1 MMSYI
6 ESIILGVVQGLTE
19 FLPVS
24 SSGHLVLMQSLL
36 GLKEPMVLFDVLL
49 HVGTVAAVFVVY
61 RAEIKLILADT
72 WRAIPGGFRDF
83 KRFPQAKTALMI
95 ILANVPTAI
104 IGLTLEHPFEKL
116 FSSTLA
122 VGVMLLVTGCI
133 LFVTG
138 GMLFAT
144 KGLRDSDR
152 DETDM
157 TVREALIIGIVQGF
171 AITPGI
177 SRSGIT
183 IVAALFLGIKRES
196 AARFSFLLSIPAILG
211 ALVLKLRHTAIIPE
225 DMPVQAVGM
234 AVSFT
239 VGVAALIWL
248 INVVK
253 RGKLVWFSW
262 YVWTLGLLAIAG
274 SFIFR

>member
-6 ESIILGVVQGLTE
+6 ESIILGVLQGLTE

-24 SSGHLVLMQSLL
+24 SSGHLVLMQSVL
-36 GLKEPMVLFDVLL
+36 GLNEPMVFFDILL
-49 HVGTVAAVFVVY
+49 HIGTVAAVFVVY
-61 RAEIKLILADT
+61 RAEIKRILVET

-83 KRFPQAKTALMI
+83 GRFPQAKTALMI
-95 ILANVPTAI
+95 VLANVPTAI

-116 FSSTLA
+116 FGSPLA
-122 VGVMLLVTGCI
+122 VGVMLLVTGGI
-133 LFVTG
+133 L
-138 GMLFAT
+138 LAT
-144 KGLRDSDR
+144 RNLRDTGA
-152 DETDM
+152 DETEM
-157 TVREALIIGIVQGF
+157 TAWQAVIIGIVQGL

-177 SRSGIT
+177 SRSGMT
-183 IVAALFLGIKRES
+183 IAAALFLGIKRES

-211 ALVLKLRHTAIIPE
+211 ALVLKLRHTAITPE
-225 DMPVQAVGM
+225 EMPVQAVGM
-234 AVSFT
+234 AVSFL

>member
-1 MMSYI
+1 MSYI
-6 ESIILGVVQGLTE
+6 ESIILGALQGLTE

-24 SSGHLVLMQSLL
+24 SSGHLVLMQSVL
-36 GLKEPMVLFDVLL
+36 GFKEPMVLFDVLL

-122 VGVMLLVTGCI
+122 VGFTLLVTGGI
-133 LFVTG
+133 
-138 GMLFAT
+138 LFAT
-144 KGLRDSDR
+144 RHLRDTGE
-152 DETDM
+152 DETEM
-157 TVREALIIGIVQGF
+157 TAWQAVIIGIAQGF

-177 SRSGIT
+177 SRSGMT
-183 IVAALFLGIKRES
+183 IAVALFLGIRRDS

-211 ALVLKLRHTAIIPE
+211 ALALKLRHTAIIPE

-234 AVSFT
+234 AASFI

-248 INVVK
+248 INIVK

-274 SFIFR
+274 SLISR